1 MAATSIG
8 LSSVAFGLA
17 SETGVVIQSFS
28 LTQTAETTEVSKH
41 NGEHSAVAFSAFKRN
56 VSLSGNCSG
65 AVASSG
71 IGQTLALTGNT
82 TAVSSCSGSG
92 LTSATCKSPYYVS
105 CVYNGCSGSGGYGC
119 SWNGSLCSDGGCENC
134 TQSCPTH

>member
-8 LSSVAFGLA
+8 LPGVAFGLA
-17 SETGVVIQSFS
+17 AETGVVIQSFS

-71 IGQTLALTGNT
+71 IGGTLALTGNT
-82 TAVSSCSGSG
+82 TAVSTGVYYVTDVSFSQAADGFNSFD
-92 LTSATCKSPYYVS
+92 LSATAYTGL
-105 CVYNGCSGSGGYGC
+105 N
-119 SWNGSLCSDGGCENC
+119 
-134 TQSCPTH
+134 T

>member
-17 SETGVVIQSFS
+17 AETGVVIQSFS
-28 LTQTAETTEVSKH
+28 LTSTAETTEVSKH

-71 IGQTLALTGNT
+71 IGGTLALTGNT
-82 TAVSSCSGSG
+82 AAVSSGTYYVTDVSFSQAADGFNSFD
-92 LTSATCKSPYYVS
+92 LSATAYTGLSS
-105 CVYNGCSGSGGYGC
+105 
-119 SWNGSLCSDGGCENC
+119 
-134 TQSCPTH
+134 T

>member
-17 SETGVVIQSFS
+17 AETGVVIQSFS

-41 NGEHSAVAFSAFKRN
+41 NGTHSAVAFSAFKRN

-71 IGQTLALTGNT
+71 IGGTLALTGNT
-82 TAVSSCSGSG
+82 TAVSSGTYIVTDVSFSQAADGFNSFDLSANAYYG
-92 LTSATCKSPYYVS
+92 LNT
-105 CVYNGCSGSGGYGC
+105 
-119 SWNGSLCSDGGCENC
+119 
-134 TQSCPTH
+134 

>member
-8 LSSVAFGLA
+8 LTGVAFGLA
-17 SETGVVIQSFS
+17 AETGVVIQSFS
-28 LTQTAETTEVSKH
+28 LTSTAETTEVSKH
-41 NGEHSAVAFSAFKRN
+41 NGEHSAVAFSAFKTN

-82 TAVSSCSGSG
+82 NAVSSGTYFVTDVSFSQAADGFNSFD
-92 LTSATCKSPYYVS
+92 LSATAYTGLS
-105 CVYNGCSGSGGYGC
+105 
-119 SWNGSLCSDGGCENC
+119 
-134 TQSCPTH
+134 TT

>member
-1 MAATSIG
+1 MPATSIG
-8 LSSVAFGLA
+8 LTTVAFGLA
-17 SETGVVIQSFS
+17 AETGVVIQSFS

-82 TAVSSCSGSG
+82 TAVSSGTYFVTDVSFSQAADGFNSFD
-92 LTSATCKSPYYVS
+92 LSATAY
-105 CVYNGCSGSGGYGC
+105 
-119 SWNGSLCSDGGCENC
+119 DGLN
-134 TQSCPTH
+134 T

>member
-8 LSSVAFGLA
+8 LTSVAFGLT

-41 NGEHSAVAFSAFKRN
+41 NGTYSAVAFSAYKRN

-71 IGQTLALTGNT
+71 IGGTLALTGNT
-82 TAVSSCSGSG
+82 TAVSSGTYFVTDVSFSQAADGFNSFD
-92 LTSATCKSPYYVS
+92 LSATAY
-105 CVYNGCSGSGGYGC
+105 
-119 SWNGSLCSDGGCENC
+119 DGLN
-134 TQSCPTH
+134 T

>member
-8 LSSVAFGLA
+8 LTSVAFGLA

-41 NGEHSAVAFSAFKRN
+41 DGTHSAVAFSGFKRN

-82 TAVSSCSGSG
+82 TAVSSGTYFVTDVSFSQAADGFNSFD
-92 LTSATCKSPYYVS
+92 LSATAYTGL
-105 CVYNGCSGSGGYGC
+105 N
-119 SWNGSLCSDGGCENC
+119 
-134 TQSCPTH
+134 T

>member
-17 SETGVVIQSFS
+17 AETGVVIQSFS
-28 LTQTAETTEVSKH
+28 LTSTAETTEVSKH
-41 NGEHSAVAFSAFKRN
+41 NGTHSAVAFSAYKRN

-71 IGQTLALTGNT
+71 IGGTLVLTGNT
-82 TAVSSCSGSG
+82 TAVSSGTYFVTDVSFSQAADGFNSFD
-92 LTSATCKSPYYVS
+92 LSATAY
-105 CVYNGCSGSGGYGC
+105 
-119 SWNGSLCSDGGCENC
+119 DGLN
-134 TQSCPTH
+134 T

>member
-17 SETGVVIQSFS
+17 AETGVVIQSFS

-41 NGEHSAVAFSAFKRN
+41 NGTHSAVAFSAYKRN
-56 VSLSGNCSG
+56 VSLYGNCSG

-71 IGQTLALTGNT
+71 IGGTLALTGNT
-82 TAVSSCSGSG
+82 TAVSSGTYYVTDVSFSQAADGFNSFD
-92 LTSATCKSPYYVS
+92 LSATAY
-105 CVYNGCSGSGGYGC
+105 
-119 SWNGSLCSDGGCENC
+119 DGLN
-134 TQSCPTH
+134 T